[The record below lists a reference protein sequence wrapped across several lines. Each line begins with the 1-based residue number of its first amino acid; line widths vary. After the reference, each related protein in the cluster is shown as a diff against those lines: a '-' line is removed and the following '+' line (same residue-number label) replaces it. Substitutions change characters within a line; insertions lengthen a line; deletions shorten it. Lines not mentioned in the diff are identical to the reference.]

1 MMTLQ
6 NQITPGSPHSFLNPE
21 GWVQA
26 KGYANGVM
34 AEGKVI
40 FTGGLIGWNGQQQ
53 FEHAGLVG
61 QFEQTLKNIV
71 AVLETAGA
79 RPEHLVRLTWYITDK
94 AEYLG
99 NLKEIGAAYRRVI
112 GRHFPAMAVVQVVAL
127 MEDAAKVEIEAT
139 AVIPHE

>member
-1 MMTLQ
+1 MTA
-6 NQITPGSPHSFLNPE
+6 TTPHSFLNPE
-21 GWVQA
+21 GWVPA
-26 KGYANGVM
+26 KGYANGMV
-34 AEGKVI
+34 AEGRMIV
-40 FTGGLIGWNGQQQ
+40 TGGLIGWNAGQQ
-53 FEHAGLVG
+53 FEHADLVG

-94 AEYLG
+94 TEYLD
-99 NLKEIGAAYRRVI
+99 NLKEIGAAYRRVL

-127 MEDAAKVEIEAT
+127 MEDAAKVEIEAM

>member
-1 MMTLQ
+1 MNLQ
-6 NQITPGSPHSFLNPE
+6 NQITPSSPHSFLNPE
-21 GWVQA
+21 GWVPA
-26 KGYANGVM
+26 KGYANGMM

-40 FTGGLIGWNGQQQ
+40 FTGGLIGWNAQQQ
-53 FEHAGLVG
+53 FEHEDLVG
-61 QFEQTLKNIV
+61 QFEQVLKNIV

-94 AEYLG
+94 AEYLA
-99 NLKEIGAAYRRVI
+99 NLKQIGAAYRRVI